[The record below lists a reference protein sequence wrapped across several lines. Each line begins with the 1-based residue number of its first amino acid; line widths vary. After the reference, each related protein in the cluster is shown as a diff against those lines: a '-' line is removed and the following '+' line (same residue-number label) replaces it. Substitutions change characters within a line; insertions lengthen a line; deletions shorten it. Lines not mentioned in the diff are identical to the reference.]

1 MDDST
6 FTASGASKKDPTSPV
21 IAAKD
26 KNGLSAGRKCSVCGE
41 VLTEQSVIESGK
53 CYWLPDSLIEIE
65 EEAFEGLPV
74 QQIVLSDSTTTIGN
88 RAFKGCEQLLLVII
102 PETVTEI
109 GDDAFDGCGDV
120 CIMAPSGSYA
130 EQYAQDNN
138 LNFVPMEE

>member
-1 MDDST
+1 MMAGAQTLIDGIYYNLNSDT
-6 FTASGASKKDPTSPV
+6 KTA
-21 IAAKD
+21 
-26 KNGLSAGRKCSVCGE
+26 E
-41 VLTEQSVIESGK
+41 VTNK
-53 CYWLPDSLIEIE
+53 PDYYID
-65 EEAFEGLPV
+65 G
-74 QQIVLSDSTTTIGN
+74 
-88 RAFKGCEQLLLVII
+88 VII